1 MAVTYSNELK
11 AVVVTENFLENPM
24 SVMRENCLTIQKFS
38 YDCVH
43 KRNSAGEVYGPT
55 EPVIL
60 SFKVRV
66 NSPYHAKA
74 FYFALGQNHH
84 YDFSLLFNV
93 TFGANDRLADY
104 EDGMVV
110 NGYVV
115 EVEEAY
121 HSAKDEEGHDEQMML
136 NVKVLVRSAI
146 YLGKEKNFINTFI
159 Q

>member
-1 MAVTYSNELK
+1 MAVSYSNELK

-24 SVMRENCLTIQKFS
+24 NVLKENCLTVQKFS
-38 YDCVH
+38 YNCVH

-60 SFKVRV
+60 DFKVRV

-74 FYFALGQNHH
+74 FYSALGLNQH

-93 TFGANDRLADY
+93 TFHANERLADY

-115 EVEEAY
+115 KVEEDY
-121 HSAKDEEGHDEQMML
+121 HSAKNEEGHDEQMML
-136 NVKVLVRSAI
+136 NVKVLVCSAI
-146 YLGKEKNFINTFI
+146 YLGKEKNFVNTFI

>member
-1 MAVTYSNELK
+1 MALTYSNELK

-24 SVMRENCLTIQKFS
+24 SVMKENCLTIQKFS

-60 SFKVRV
+60 NFKVRV

>member
-1 MAVTYSNELK
+1 MAVSYSNELK

-24 SVMRENCLTIQKFS
+24 NVLKENCLTVQKFS
-38 YDCVH
+38 YNCVH

-60 SFKVRV
+60 DFKVRV

-74 FYFALGQNHH
+74 FYSALGQNQH

-93 TFGANDRLADY
+93 TFHANERLTDY

-115 EVEEAY
+115 KVEEDY
-121 HSAKDEEGHDEQMML
+121 HSAKNEEGHDEQMML
-136 NVKVLVRSAI
+136 NVKVLVCSAI
-146 YLGKEKNFINTFI
+146 YLGKEKNFVNTFI

>member
-1 MAVTYSNELK
+1 MAVSYSNELK

-24 SVMRENCLTIQKFS
+24 NVLKENCLTVQKFS
-38 YDCVH
+38 YNCVH

-60 SFKVRV
+60 DFKVRV
-66 NSPYHAKA
+66 NSPYHARA
-74 FYFALGQNHH
+74 FYSALGQNQH

-93 TFGANDRLADY
+93 TFHANERLADY

-115 EVEEAY
+115 KVEEDY
-121 HSAKDEEGHDEQMML
+121 HSAKNEEGHDEQMML
-136 NVKVLVRSAI
+136 NVKVLVCSAI
-146 YLGKEKNFINTFI
+146 YLGKEKNFVNTFI

>member
-1 MAVTYSNELK
+1 MALTYSNELK

-60 SFKVRV
+60 NFKVRV